1 MVGRVRTDR
10 PEVLTTSKEVDRLVV
25 VRRRTRLA
33 VGAVCAAA
41 LVLSACSGSKS
52 DNGSPTSPAPST
64 TPPQK
69 RPLAFTGELSAV
81 IPTYG
86 SLVVKMDNTD
96 SARPQIGAVSADLV
110 VEELVEG
117 GLTRLALF
125 FDSRMPKRVEPV
137 RSLRNSDVGIVSPTH
152 GMLAASGGAH
162 RALRAV
168 SAAGIPTMLDSGP
181 AFSRDN
187 GRPAPYNLVLKP
199 SALAKRLAAL
209 DPPPAYLQWA
219 KPAAPIPGGKRV
231 TRAQM
236 TFSGVHTTSWRL
248 RHGRWQRGAELAGH
262 GQAFRPQNLLVLRVK
277 TIDAGYRDPAGNPVP
292 ETVTTGH
299 GKMVLITHGQAI
311 LGTWSKGGPNTRF
324 QLHLRGG
331 KALLVPP
338 GKTWIELVPVQGKVV
353 LH

>member
-1 MVGRVRTDR
+1 M
-10 PEVLTTSKEVDRLVV
+10 
-25 VRRRTRLA
+25 
-33 VGAVCAAA
+33 GAVCAAA

-52 DNGSPTSPAPST
+52 DNGSPTAAPST

-81 IPTYG
+81 VPTYG

-96 SARPQIGAVSADLV
+96 SARPQIGAASADLV

-125 FDSRMPKRVEPV
+125 FDSRMPKKVEPV

-168 SAAGIPTMLDSGP
+168 SAAGIPTVLDSGP

-248 RHGRWQRGAELAGH
+248 RHGRWQRSVELAGH

-299 GKMVLITHGQAI
+299 GKMVLITYGRAI
-311 LGTWSKGGPNTRF
+311 PGTWSKGGPSTHF
-324 QLHLRGG
+324 QLHLPGG